1 MTGRPAR
8 LENYPTLFCHLLKT
22 NSISGGDLM
31 DIYSFALQMEKDG
44 EEYYR
49 ELATKSG
56 SEGLKKIFT
65 MLADEEV
72 KHFRLIEKMR
82 KKSPLPEAVD
92 SKVLTTAK
100 NVFLQMRDGKLDFS
114 QGHFVDT
121 TEETNAYRKA
131 LDIEEQSKQFYL
143 EKAAESTDQQTRVIL
158 EKIAAEE
165 QKHYHIMENIVEF
178 VSRPEP
184 GNWLED
190 AEWHHLEDY

>member
-1 MTGRPAR
+1 
-8 LENYPTLFCHLLKT
+8 
-22 NSISGGDLM
+22 M

-72 KHFRLIEKMR
+72 KHFQLIEKMR

-131 LDIEEQSKQFYL
+131 RDIEEQSKQFYL
-143 EKAAESTDQQTRVIL
+143 EKAEESTDQQTRVIL
-158 EKIAAEE
+158 KKIAAEE
-165 QKHYHIMENIVEF
+165 QKHYHIMDNIIEF

>member
-1 MTGRPAR
+1 
-8 LENYPTLFCHLLKT
+8 
-22 NSISGGDLM
+22 M

-49 ELATKSG
+49 ELAAKSG

-65 MLADEEV
+65 MLAEEEV
-72 KHFRLIEKMR
+72 KHFQLIEKMR
-82 KKSPLPEAVD
+82 EKSPLSEVVD
-92 SKVLTTAK
+92 TQVLTAAK
-100 NVFLQMRDGKLDFS
+100 NIFLQMRDGKLDFA

-131 LDIEEQSKQFYL
+131 RDIEEQSKQFYL
-143 EKAAESTDQQTRVIL
+143 EKAAQSTDQQTQAVL

-165 QKHYHIMENIVEF
+165 QKHFHIMDNIVEF

-190 AEWHHLEDY
+190 SEWHHLEEY